1 MGFLLLLIIIG
12 AVAMAIYNAG
22 EKERRLR
29 EAEEAYRAS
38 LAKLKKQP
46 TNPDLKQATLA
57 LGRAYS
63 NLTRDSKGVSLF
75 DEVALSNDI
84 SAACAAAMVPQMT
97 HAHAPAPSSATPES
111 RLTRLADLKS
121 RGLVTDEEYTTE
133 RRRILGEL

>member
-1 MGFLLLLIIIG
+1 MVLIIG
-12 AVAMAIYNAG
+12 GFVWAVYAGG

-29 EAEEAYRAS
+29 EAEEAYRNS
-38 LAKLKKQP
+38 LAKLKTQP

-84 SAACAAAMVPQMT
+84 SAACAAAMVQQIA
-97 HAHAPAPSSATPES
+97 HAHVPAPSSAATPEF

-121 RGLVTDEEYTTE
+121 RGLISDDEYSAE
-133 RRRILGEL
+133 RRRILSEI

>member
-1 MGFLLLLIIIG
+1 MGALVALLIIG
-12 AVAMAIYNAG
+12 GFAWAVYAAG

-29 EAEEAYRAS
+29 EAEEAYRNS

-63 NLTRDSKGVSLF
+63 NLTRDSQGVSLF

-84 SAACAAAMVPQMT
+84 SAACAAAMAPQL
-97 HAHAPAPSSATPES
+97 AHAPTPAATPES

-121 RGLVTDEEYTTE
+121 RGLISDDEYTME
-133 RRRILGEL
+133 RRRILSEL